1 MKRTFAFFTVLI
13 FTALSIYAQRTK
25 PGSPTELAEITQRGK
40 ALAEYDVA
48 AWHSTDAV
56 MALSPKEG
64 SITGYVARKIGNT
77 WIVVYGYLNE
87 KKDKY
92 LITYQATQQAS
103 PIEFKVQ
110 TFDKPKEDTE
120 YFLIAARAIETAKAI
135 FSPAETRPY
144 NAAVLPGND
153 GRFIV
158 YFVPAQTQNGIFPLG
173 GDVRYT
179 VSNDGTKILETRRL
193 HKSIIE
199 FQVPQG
205 EKPITGYHTAVL
217 DDIPEDTDVFHVLAR
232 EPRVPELVVTE
243 KFVYRI
249 AIDGTIQYLMTTDAF
264 KKVENQK

>member
-1 MKRTFAFFTVLI
+1 MKRAFVFVIVLT
-13 FTALSIYAQRTK
+13 FTAFSIYAQRTK
-25 PGSPTELAEITQRGK
+25 PADPAELEGITQRGK

-64 SITGYVARKIGNT
+64 SIKGYVARKTGNT
-77 WIVVYGYLNE
+77 WIVVYGHLSE

-92 LITYQATQQAS
+92 LITYQATQQVS
-103 PIEFKVQ
+103 PVEFKVQ
-110 TFDKPKEDTE
+110 AFDKPREDTE
-120 YFLIAARAIETAKAI
+120 YFLFAARAIETARAT
-135 FSPAETRPY
+135 FSPAEMRPY
-144 NAAVLPGND
+144 NAAVLPGNA

-179 VSNDGTKILETRRL
+179 ISNDGTKILESRQL

-199 FQVPQG
+199 FQVPQDM
-205 EKPITGYHTAVL
+205 KPETGYHTAIL
-217 DDIPEDTDVFHVLAR
+217 DEIPEDTDVFHVLAR
-232 EPRVPELVVTE
+232 EPRIPELVVTQ

-249 AIDGTIQYLMTTDAF
+249 AIDGSIQFLMTTEAF
-264 KKVENQK
+264 KKVGNQK